1 MLNLRPHHRIQIPD
15 ILAVIAVLLL
25 LVSSAASINTDQNTL
40 AAGQEATISVNAEAA
55 ANDGADSVTMKKPR
69 GLNLGLLLFRR

>member
-15 ILAVIAVLLL
+15 FLAVLAVVLLL
-25 LVSSAASINTDQNTL
+25 ISSAAGIVTGQNT
-40 AAGQEATISVNAEAA
+40 AASSQETALSANAETPINDSVNNAT
-55 ANDGADSVTMKKPR
+55 VRKPR